1 MRACFKQFSCLHPN
15 GEQWSQATLS
25 TDLGGLGLR
34 SLAQH
39 CHAAFLA
46 SRSSCYDLCRQLD
59 SNHTFESGGDA
70 PEYQAFRA
78 YNNCVNDD
86 KRLAASS
93 LGKLRQKELSL
104 AVDERTFGQLTAQ
117 EMINQS
123 QRAHLKLVS
132 ASGASLWPNAATP
145 RPLG

>member
-1 MRACFKQFSCLHPN
+1 MS
-15 GEQWSQATLS
+15 ATLS
-25 TDLGGLGLR
+25 TDFGGLGLR

-86 KRLAASS
+86 KRLTASS
-93 LGKLRQKELSL
+93 LGKLSQKELSH
-104 AVDERTFGQLTAQ
+104 AVDERTFDQLTAQ
-117 EMINQS
+117 GFSGSCFNAGSGYRSATRTWSALVAMECS
-123 QRAHLKLVS
+123 TVS
-132 ASGASLWPNAATP
+132 ATTP
-145 RPLG
+145 